1 MAKAELTVILP
12 NMASLV
18 QQEIN
23 QHIFPEIFNKV
34 LKKASFTA
42 DETSLERR
50 LINHFTTAPQTSSD
64 LPIANLRSE
73 QKNVLCADPCYL
85 HADRDRLLLLSDSL
99 EITKEEANELISAI
113 QPLLTEF
120 GANLENYNSE
130 QWFISLKAMPDLD
143 FTALAEVNG
152 KAVHNYLPIGDEQT
166 RLAWLRLWNEI
177 QMHLFDL
184 PLNEQRQQ
192 QGKLPIN
199 SLWFWGKGE
208 LNVQPQAWQT
218 TVGSN
223 VLLQQLAKQANVDHK
238 AVIEQTD
245 MRFTSGK
252 HLIVF
257 EPLDLEGY
265 WQQQLAA
272 IDQIVAI
279 MWQQLKWNKVAKVN
293 LEIPNYGC
301 YQLTPF
307 NCWKPWT

>member
-1 MAKAELTVILP
+1 MAKAALSVILP

-23 QHIFPEIFNKV
+23 KTVFPPALQKIFN
-34 LKKASFTA
+34 KASFTA
-42 DETSLERR
+42 DETSLERS
-50 LINHFTTAPQTSSD
+50 LINHFTTNPQTTSD
-64 LPIANLRSE
+64 LPMASLRSE

-85 HADRDRLLLLSDSL
+85 HADRDRLLLFSDSL
-99 EITKEEANELISAI
+99 DITEEEADEFISTI

-120 GANLENYNSE
+120 GANLEKYNSD
-130 QWFISLKAMPDLD
+130 QWFINLAAMPELD

-152 KAVHNYLPIGDEQT
+152 KAVRNSLPTGDEQT

-177 QMHLFDL
+177 QMCLFDL
-184 PLNEQRQQ
+184 PLNQQRQQ

-208 LNVQPQAWQT
+208 LNVQPQAWLS
-218 TVGSN
+218 TVGNN

-238 AVIEQTD
+238 STIEQAD
-245 MRFTSGK
+245 MRYTSGK

-257 EPLDLEGY
+257 EPLELEGD
-265 WQQQLAA
+265 WQQQLTV
-272 IDQIVAI
+272 IDHVLAQL
-279 MWQQLKWNKVAKVN
+279 WQQLKWNKLAKVS

-307 NCWKPWT
+307 NCWKPW